1 MGQINLSSEEIV
13 EVFKKYCESNN
24 FLIEAKKDP
33 SDDWRLDISNIR
45 EKTLVIIYHT
55 GTVVIGGK
63 KNDLRTEFEKL
74 KVKFTANPKQ
84 FVSCDVKEIMA
95 CATRYEIVTC
105 DIREKIKED
114 LIVLDGIVEI
124 ADKPNSAIEYRAKIT
139 RDRSSLTITQ
149 YGTGTL
155 LLQGKTDKLFDD
167 GCTWIEK
174 VANPAAKD
182 VIARFISSDEKHL
195 EYFVAKY
202 TPQLLE
208 MAEKRVREA
217 LGNVYKYL
225 ETHDQKWCVASEC
238 LCLSEIPLPEFSPL
252 VMPAS
257 KAFEG
262 FAKKLLVDVGLF
274 DTEYLKTKSANFS
287 ALSDSNNPKRKGIC
301 TKEKYADTFLKRL
314 NVCLDANR
322 NFMMHSDS
330 SNVTKVNSVDEAK
343 EKVETIFKDTRE
355 IFEYFSNHYGL
366 TCS

>member
-1 MGQINLSSEEIV
+1 MVQVNLSSEEIV
-13 EVFKKYCESNN
+13 EVFKKYCESKHYQV
-24 FLIEAKKDP
+24 EPKKD
-33 SDDWRLDISNIR
+33 SNDDWRLEISNIK

-55 GTVVIGGK
+55 GTVVMGGRS
-63 KNDLRTEFEKL
+63 NDLKLEFENMKQEF
-74 KVKFTANPKQ
+74 KDNPQKFL
-84 FVSCDVKEIMA
+84 SYEVKEIKA
-95 CATRYEIVTC
+95 CATRYEIVSR

-114 LIVLDGIVEI
+114 LIVLDGIIEI

-149 YGTGTL
+149 YDTGTL
-155 LLQGKTDKLFDD
+155 LLQGKTEKLFDD

-174 VANPAAKD
+174 VADPSAKD

-217 LGNVYKYL
+217 LGNVYEYL

-262 FAKKLLVDVGLF
+262 FAKKLLVGIGLF

-301 TKEKYADTFLKRL
+301 TKEKYADKLLQRL
-314 NVCLDANR
+314 NVCLDSNR

-330 SNVTKVNSVDEAK
+330 SKVTKVNSADDAK
-343 EKVETIFKDTRE
+343 EKVQTIFKDVRE
-355 IFEYFSNHYGL
+355 IFEYFNDLYGL
-366 TCS
+366 TGS